1 MAKNQSNTAE
11 NDMDADEVMSKR
23 VKELELSS
31 EESLADLRWVM
42 SDPRG
47 RRFMWKL
54 LNNTGINRLSFTGN
68 SHTFFNEGARNI
80 GLQMTAILEQHL
92 PGAYLEMLKEK
103 LNKR

>member
-1 MAKNQSNTAE
+1 MAYNKSNMAE
-11 NDMDADEVMSKR
+11 SDLDAEEIAAKR
-23 VKELELSS
+23 AKDIELSS
-31 EESLADLRWVM
+31 EESLRDLQWVM